1 MLLSPFPYRGHDG
14 AAMTC
19 RVLLA
24 DDHALIRAGVRAMIQ
39 DIADYTIVG
48 EAEDGKETVE
58 LACELEPDIILLDI
72 SMKRVSGLEALQV
85 LNRRSPD
92 CKVLILS
99 MHTGPEVVLEALQK
113 GAHGYLLKD
122 AAAFELRMAL
132 EAVRR
137 GDRYLSSAIV
147 QPVIEQAVSKV
158 NAHSEH
164 GLTQRQLEILR
175 LITRGESTRSIANG
189 LGLSVKTVEAH
200 RAQIMKRLQI
210 HDVPSLVLYAVREGI
225 ISPDD

>member
-1 MLLSPFPYRGHDG
+1 
-14 AAMTC
+14 MTC

-24 DDHALIRAGVRAMIQ
+24 DDHAVIRAGVRAMIQ
-39 DIADYTIVG
+39 DIEDYTIVG
-48 EAEDGKETVE
+48 EAEDGKETVD
-58 LACELEPDIILLDI
+58 LARELEPDIILLDI

-85 LNRRSPD
+85 LNRHSPD

-122 AAAFELRMAL
+122 AAAIELRLAL

-164 GLTQRQLEILR
+164 RLTQRQLEILR

>member
-1 MLLSPFPYRGHDG
+1 MTKEIYSPQLIANQRSHGFDRPGPVFIIGMPRSGTTLTEQIL
-14 AAMTC
+14 AAHPE
-19 RVLLA
+19 V
-24 DDHALIRAGVRAMIQ
+24 
-39 DIADYTIVG
+39 
-48 EAEDGKETVE
+48 
-58 LACELEPDIILLDI
+58 
-72 SMKRVSGLEALQV
+72 
-85 LNRRSPD
+85 
-92 CKVLILS
+92 KVLILTS
-99 MHTGPEVVLEALQK
+99 VIDDNLVYDAMSS

-122 AAAFELRMAL
+122 AAAFELRLAL

>member
-1 MLLSPFPYRGHDG
+1 
-14 AAMTC
+14 MTC

-24 DDHALIRAGVRAMIQ
+24 DDHAVIRAGVRAMIQ
-39 DIADYTIVG
+39 DIDDYTIVG

-58 LACELEPDIILLDI
+58 LARELAPDIILLDI

-85 LNRRSPD
+85 LNRHSPD

-122 AAAFELRMAL
+122 AAAFELRLAL
-132 EAVRR
+132 GAVRR

-147 QPVIEQAVSKV
+147 QPVIEQAMAKV
-158 NAHSEH
+158 NAHHEH
-164 GLTQRQLEILR
+164 SLTQRQLEILR

-189 LGLSVKTVEAH
+189 LGLSIKTIEAH

>member
-1 MLLSPFPYRGHDG
+1 
-14 AAMTC
+14 MTC

-24 DDHALIRAGVRAMIQ
+24 DDHAVIRAGVRAMIQ
-39 DIADYTIVG
+39 DIDDYTIVG
-48 EAEDGKETVE
+48 EAEDGEETVE
-58 LACELEPDIILLDI
+58 LARELEPDIILLDI
-72 SMKRVSGLEALQV
+72 SMKRVSGLEALRA
-85 LNRRSPD
+85 LNYCAPHS
-92 CKVLILS
+92 KVLILS
-99 MHTGPEVVLEALQK
+99 MHSGSEMVLEALQK

-122 AAAFELRMAL
+122 AAAIELRLAL
-132 EAVRR
+132 DAVRR

-147 QPVIEQAVSKV
+147 QPVIEQAMSKV
-158 NAHSEH
+158 NANAGHS
-164 GLTQRQLEILR
+164 LTQRQLEILR

-210 HDVPSLVLYAVREGI
+210 HDVPNLVLYAVRTGI

>member
-1 MLLSPFPYRGHDG
+1 MI
-14 AAMTC
+14 C

-24 DDHALIRAGVRAMIQ
+24 DDHAVIRAGVRAMIQ
-39 DIADYTIVG
+39 DIEDYTIVG
-48 EAEDGKETVE
+48 EAEDGKETVD
-58 LACELEPDIILLDI
+58 LARELEPDIILLDI

-85 LNRRSPD
+85 LNRHSPD

-122 AAAFELRMAL
+122 AAAIELRLAL

-164 GLTQRQLEILR
+164 RLTQRQLEILR

>member
-1 MLLSPFPYRGHDG
+1 
-14 AAMTC
+14 MTC

-24 DDHALIRAGVRAMIQ
+24 DDHAVIRAGVRAMIQ
-39 DIADYTIVG
+39 DIDDYTIVG
-48 EAEDGKETVE
+48 EAEDGEETVE
-58 LACELEPDIILLDI
+58 LARKLEPDIILLDI
-72 SMKRVSGLEALQV
+72 SMKRVSGLEALQA
-85 LNRRSPD
+85 LNYCAPH

-99 MHTGPEVVLEALQK
+99 MHTGSEMVLEALQK

-122 AAAFELRMAL
+122 AAAIELRLAL
-132 EAVRR
+132 NAVRR

-147 QPVIEQAVSKV
+147 QPVIEQAMSKV
-158 NAHSEH
+158 NAHAEH
-164 GLTQRQLEILR
+164 SLTQRQLEILR

-210 HDVPSLVLYAVREGI
+210 HDVPNLVLYAVRTGI
-225 ISPDD
+225 ISPHD

>member
-1 MLLSPFPYRGHDG
+1 
-14 AAMTC
+14 MTC

-24 DDHALIRAGVRAMIQ
+24 DDHAVIRAGVRAMIQ
-39 DIADYTIVG
+39 DIDDYTIVG
-48 EAEDGKETVE
+48 EAEDGKDTVE
-58 LACELEPDIILLDI
+58 LARELEPDIILLDI

-85 LNRRSPD
+85 LNRHSPD

-122 AAAFELRMAL
+122 AAAIELRLAL

-147 QPVIEQAVSKV
+147 QPVIEQAVCKV
-158 NAHSEH
+158 NAHAEH
-164 GLTQRQLEILR
+164 GLTERQLEILR